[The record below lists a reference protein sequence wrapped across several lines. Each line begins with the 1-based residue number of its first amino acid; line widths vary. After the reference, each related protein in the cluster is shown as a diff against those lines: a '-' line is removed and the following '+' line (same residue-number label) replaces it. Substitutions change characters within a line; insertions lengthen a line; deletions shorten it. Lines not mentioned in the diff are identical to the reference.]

1 MHEVHPHHVENRKV
15 NLPIL
20 HIKKRLEPLFFA
32 DSPVIPGPSFESAP
46 MERSAFK
53 TESKPARQYA
63 SGLSRSFAVPGI
75 GYNFQTCARPFS
87 DPHFSS

>member
-32 DSPVIPGPSFESAP
+32 DSPVMPGPSRSGYSAKI
-46 MERSAFK
+46 RS
-53 TESKPARQYA
+53 
-63 SGLSRSFAVPGI
+63 
-75 GYNFQTCARPFS
+75 QTQSYHTYFHP
-87 DPHFSS
+87 